1 VHCTFID
8 KLAKKDYNY
17 INKFLSEDI
26 KMKIKKFMAAALSA
40 CLMLPVMTG
49 LSAVAGG
56 TRVSVHDPSI
66 VKDKNTYYV
75 FGSHIEAAKS
85 NDLQNWKR
93 FSNGYA
99 TTNNVEFGNL
109 SQNLKKAFDWA
120 GENLEDCAGG
130 FAVWAP
136 DVVWD
141 SDYINSDGSKGAY
154 LMYFCTSSTYMRSV
168 IAYAASKNIEGPY
181 TFVDTLIYSGFT
193 NNDSYATSSTK
204 NVNRKYTST
213 NVDEL
218 MAQGQITFNNSWFN
232 KDNFNNQLFPN
243 AIDPTIYYDTNGK
256 MYMCYG
262 SWSGGIFTLE
272 IDPKTGQCIHPKT
285 GQTADGRMVDSYFG
299 TKISGGYGKSGE
311 GPFIEYNA
319 DTGYYYLWVTYGG
332 LTSTGGYNMR
342 VFRSTSPLGPFTDPA
357 GRQAVLPTNPNLDS
371 TGLKV
376 MGNYKFS
383 SLSKAYMACG
393 HNSVLKDDDGKWYL
407 IYHTRF
413 DDGAEYHEVR
423 VHSMYFNEQG
433 WPVVAPYEY
442 AGDVISETGY
452 NEEDIVGDYEFI
464 NHGTSTDG
472 KIISYSS
479 IKLNSDGTISG
490 AVTGKWSQAQDN
502 SAAELIIGGQSYSGY
517 FLAAK
522 DENGKKIMSFTA
534 VGSNNQTI
542 WGAQTKQF
550 SGSERT
556 GNADFTDKNSQL
568 INKADTVSGSGTSAR
583 LSDSELL
590 SGVSYYIINQNSGMA
605 IDLPNGKLDEG
616 TNIQQ
621 WERNGSWAQQW
632 RIISVDND
640 YCRIVSVGDES
651 MCIAVAESSSE
662 DGVNIEL
669 QKYTGKDNQL
679 FKIKKCGSDYG
690 IVSKCSN
697 DTGGLDVYEWSK
709 ENGGNVNQW
718 NYWEGGCQLWSLS
731 PVHPQVTDGNYMVRS
746 LASELFMFDMNGKI
760 EQFNADGLSIQPD
773 MYGKM
778 PFSVNDQ
785 IWNFT
790 KLDDGRYSVKNQYG
804 KALTISSGKLSVTE
818 YTGADEQKFN
828 IICNKNGSYSLM
840 QGDNCIDAGSTKK
853 EGAEIS
859 ASAFTGTDSQKFI
872 LEPTI
877 PMEINLSVKGDVNN
891 DGAVN
896 VADLLMLQ
904 KHLLGNGSVTNNYNA
919 DINEDGAVDIF
930 DNVELRKLLIKQ

>member
-1 VHCTFID
+1 
-8 KLAKKDYNY
+8 
-17 INKFLSEDI
+17 
-26 KMKIKKFMAAALSA
+26 MKIKKLIATALSG
-40 CLMLPVMTG
+40 CLMLSVLSG
-49 LSAVAGG
+49 LSVTAAGD
-56 TRVSVHDPSI
+56 RVSVHDPSV
-66 VKDKNTYYV
+66 VKDKSGMYYV

-120 GENLEDCAGG
+120 GEDLEDCAGG

-141 SDYINSDGSKGAY
+141 ADYVNSDGSKGAY

-168 IAYAASKNIEGPY
+168 IAYAASKSIEGPY

-193 NNDSYATSSTK
+193 NNDSYAKSSTK

-218 MAQGQITFNNSWFN
+218 IAQGKVTFNSGWFN
-232 KDNFNNQLFPN
+232 KDNYNNQLYPN
-243 AIDPTIYYDTNGK
+243 AIDPTIYYDTDGK

-285 GQTADGRMVDSYFG
+285 GQTSDGRMVDSYFG

-319 DTGYYYLWVTYGG
+319 ETDYYYLWVTYGG

-357 GRQAVLPTNPNLDS
+357 GRQAVLPTSPNLDS
-371 TGLKV
+371 VGLKV

-407 IYHTRF
+407 VYHTRF
-413 DDGAEYHEVR
+413 DDGAEFHEVR

-452 NEEDIVGDYEFI
+452 DEADIAGDYEFI

-472 KIISYSS
+472 KIINYSS
-479 IKLNSDGTISG
+479 IKLNADGTISG
-490 AVTGKWSQAQDN
+490 AVTGKWSQAQDS
-502 SAAELIIGGQSYSGY
+502 SAAELTIGGQTYSGY

-522 DENGKKIMSFTA
+522 DENGKKVMSFTA
-534 VGSNNQTI
+534 VGNNNQTV
-542 WGAQTKQF
+542 WGTQTKTF
-550 SGSERT
+550 SGTERSGLT
-556 GNADFTDKNSQL
+556 DFTDKNSQL
-568 INKADTVSGSGTSAR
+568 INNADTVSGSGKSVK
-583 LSDSELL
+583 LSGTELL
-590 SGVSYYIINQNSGMA
+590 SGISYYIINQNSGMA

-632 RIISVDND
+632 RLISVDD
-640 YCRIVSVGDES
+640 EYFRIVSVGDES
-651 MCIAVAESSSE
+651 MCIAVAESSAE

-669 QKYTGKDNQL
+669 QKYSAKDTQL
-679 FKIKKCGSDYG
+679 FKLKKCGSDYG
-690 IVSKCSN
+690 IVSKCSK
-697 DTGGLDVYEWSK
+697 DSGGLDVYDWSK

-731 PVHPQVTDGNYMVRS
+731 PVHPQITDGNYTVRS
-746 LASELFMFDMNGKI
+746 LESGLFIADIYDKI
-760 EQFNADGLSIQPD
+760 VQNDINNIAFEPD
-773 MYGKM
+773 PTGGPD
-778 PFSVNDQ
+778 PFTVNDQ
-785 IWNFT
+785 IWSFT
-790 KLDDGRYSVKNQYG
+790 RLDDGRYTVRKQDG
-804 KALTISSGKLSVTE
+804 KALALSAGKLSTSE
-818 YTGADEQKFN
+818 YTGAEEQKFS
-828 IICNKNGSYSLM
+828 IICNKDGSCSLM
-840 QGDNCIDAGSTKK
+840 QGENCIDAGTSNKFD
-853 EGAEIS
+853 AELVS
-859 ASAFTGTDSQKFI
+859 AEFTGTNSQKFI
-872 LEPTI
+872 LEPTV
-877 PMEINLSVKGDVNN
+877 PKEIEVPIKGDVNN
-891 DGAVN
+891 DGEVN
-896 VADLLMLQ
+896 TADLVTLQ
-904 KHLLGNGSVTNNYNA
+904 KYLLGNGTVASFYTA
-919 DINEDGAVDIF
+919 DVNSDGNVDIF
-930 DNVELRKLLIKQ
+930 DNVSLRKLLIKK